1 MRMFILGCLAV
12 IYLLSCDN
20 SSKNTNAI
28 QDTSATQSTLIVNE
42 DTVDLNDTTFAS
54 VRRDSIPYTEAITMI
69 KNFQTNTYRLQMA
82 RLDSRK
88 LRQLTRSSD
97 SVRLWMAVKPNNTIT
112 MILQQKKKMG
122 ADIKFLYY
130 DLTQSSKITTTDAT
144 GSLCPEPPNCDV
156 LIDL

>member
-1 MRMFILGCLAV
+1 MFILGCLAV
-12 IYLLSCDN
+12 VYLLSCDN
-20 SSKNTNAI
+20 SSKNTNAN
-28 QDTSATQSTLIVNE
+28 QDTSDQSSLIVNE
-42 DTVDLNDTTFAS
+42 DAIDLNDTTFAS
-54 VRRDSIPYTEAITMI
+54 VRGDSIPYTEAITMI

-112 MILQQKKKMG
+112 MILQQRKKNG
-122 ADIKFLYY
+122 ANIKFLYY

-156 LIDL
+156 YIDL